1 MDGIASQAVDLLIV
15 GMGTVFSFLA
25 LLILATTLMS
35 RFVSLISPP
44 ETSPATTNAPPAKNN
59 MEDTQLFAVISAAL
73 HKHRSRKP

>member
-35 RFVSLISPP
+35 RFVAFISPP
-44 ETSPATTNAPPAKNN
+44 ESSPVAATAPPQNN
-59 MEDTQLFAVISAAL
+59 SEDGQLIAVISAAL
-73 HKHRSRKP
+73 HKHRSRKH

>member
-35 RFVSLISPP
+35 RFVAFISPP
-44 ETSPATTNAPPAKNN
+44 ESSPAMPTAPPQNN
-59 MEDTQLFAVISAAL
+59 SEDGQLVAVISAAL
-73 HKHRSRKP
+73 HKHRSRKH

>member
-59 MEDTQLFAVISAAL
+59 MEDTQLVAVISAAL

>member
-35 RFVSLISPP
+35 RFVSFLSPS
-44 ETSPATTNAPPAKNN
+44 EVGPATTSAPPVKNN
-59 MEDTQLFAVISAAL
+59 MEDAQLVAVISAAL